1 MKTTDGSF
9 PLVDL
14 AEKIVQEHGALRQK
28 VQAIDSVLSSHNPNT
43 QEIETLLRE
52 FLAALKIHF
61 ANEDEE
67 GFFTEVAAR
76 APQHRER
83 AGTLCIEHRELL
95 RQADELCRF
104 AEAGSPSM
112 PWWRELTGR
121 CHEFSKRLA
130 NQEREEHRLLDEAHH
145 AGMGPAA

>member
-1 MKTTDGSF
+1 MNTNDGSF
-9 PLVDL
+9 PQVDL
-14 AEKIVQEHGALRQK
+14 AAKIVQEHGSLRQK
-28 VQAIDSVLSSHNPNT
+28 VQAISSVLSSHKPNS

-52 FLAALKIHF
+52 FQSALQIHF
-61 ANEDEE
+61 ANEEDV
-67 GFFTEVAAR
+67 GFFTGIVAR
-76 APQHRER
+76 APQHAQR
-83 AGTLCIEHRELL
+83 AGALCVEHRELL

-112 PWWRELTGR
+112 PWWRELSGR

-130 NQEREEHRLLDEAHH
+130 NHEREEHRLLDEAHH